1 MSFASIIKP
10 TKDLVEAVKVKTDEL
25 PGIPAQVYDNDF
37 LAWPALADGIA
48 VTSHAT
54 TWTLGDWTEIIAAN
68 AITADFAIIG
78 IVLGYWG
85 TENNYILIEVGE
97 GASASEAMILQI
109 PFQFIY
115 QTSVGGL
122 YVPPVFFSP
131 RKVTAN
137 TRVSAR
143 SASDEG
149 SRNTRVKLITV
160 EL

>member
-1 MSFASIIKP
+1 MSFTAIIKP
-10 TKDLVEAVKVKTDEL
+10 TKDLVEAVKAKTDEL

-78 IVLGYWG
+78 IMLGYLSA
-85 TENNYILIEVGE
+85 ENNYILIELGE
-97 GASASEAMILQI
+97 GASQAEAMILQI
-109 PFQFIY
+109 PLQFIH
-115 QTSVGGL
+115 QSAVGGVL
-122 YVPPVFFSP
+122 VLPVFFSP
-131 RKVTAN
+131 RKVRAN
-137 TRVSAR
+137 ARISAR
-143 SASDEG
+143 SATDVG
-149 SRNTRVKLITV
+149 DRNTRVKIITV